1 MLTPA
6 ITLSASL
13 SRDTRTGKALHMK
26 KNRVLAVVAAV
37 AIATSSFVAFAPS
50 ASAACSGKLKIAY
63 QGPLTGPEAALGINE
78 LNGVKF
84 ALKKFLAAN
93 KSANVDP
100 VVYEVDDQG
109 DPAVAAPIA
118 PKVAA
123 EECVVALVGPAYSG
137 ASKVSLPVYLSAGL
151 SIITPSATNPTLPE
165 FGKSIFHRAVLTD
178 DYQGPAAARLI
189 TSKVKNAKVF
199 LVNDAS
205 DYAVGLQKT
214 VDITLAGRV
223 VGKDVTPTGTTDFT
237 ATIAKIKKSKA
248 NAVFYSGYFSQAA
261 VFVKQLRDSGSKI
274 VFASGDGTLDN
285 QFVKLA
291 RKAAEGVLL
300 TAPAIPFETAS
311 PKLAAEMV
319 KAGWTPGVYT
329 TESYDAANFF
339 LEAIKAGNT
348 DRASINKYVST
359 KSSKGLSKT
368 LKFDKDG
375 EVSGADVNGFIV
387 KNGKLVLLG
396 AIKA

>member
-1 MLTPA
+1 
-6 ITLSASL
+6 
-13 SRDTRTGKALHMK
+13 MK

-37 AIATSSFVAFAPS
+37 AMATSSFVAFAPS

-84 ALKKFLAAN
+84 ALKRFLAAN

-109 DPAVAAPIA
+109 DPAVAGPIA

-151 SIITPSATNPTLPE
+151 PIITPSATNPTLPT
-165 FGKSIFHRAVLTD
+165 FGKQIFHRAVLTD
-178 DYQGPAAARLI
+178 DYQGPALARLV
-189 TSKVKNAKVF
+189 TSKVKNAQVF

-248 NAVFYSGYFSQAA
+248 TAVIYSGYFSQAA

-285 QFVKLA
+285 QFIKLA

-300 TAPAIPFETAS
+300 SAPAIPMETAS

-329 TESYDAANFF
+329 TESFDAANFF
-339 LEAIKAGNT
+339 LDAIKAGNN
-348 DRASINKYVST
+348 DRASIEKYIST
-359 KSSKGLSKT
+359 KSHKGLSKT
-368 LKFDKDG
+368 LKFDADG
-375 EVSGADVNGFIV
+375 EVSGADVNGFVI
-387 KNGKLVLLG
+387 KNGKIVLLG

>member
-1 MLTPA
+1 
-6 ITLSASL
+6 
-13 SRDTRTGKALHMK
+13 MK

-151 SIITPSATNPTLPE
+151 SVITPSATNPTLPD

-189 TSKVKNAKVF
+189 TSKVKNAAVF

-223 VGKDVTPTGTTDFT
+223 VGKDVTPTGTTDFS

-291 RKAAEGVLL
+291 RKAAEGALL

-359 KSSKGLSKT
+359 KSSKGLSKV
-368 LKFDKDG
+368 LKFDAQG
-375 EVSGADVNGFIV
+375 EVSGADVNGFII
-387 KNGKLVLLG
+387 KNGKIVLLG
-396 AIKA
+396 AVKA

>member
-1 MLTPA
+1 
-6 ITLSASL
+6 
-13 SRDTRTGKALHMK
+13 MK

-37 AIATSSFVAFAPS
+37 AIATSSLVAFAPS
-50 ASAACSGKLKIAY
+50 ASAVCSSKLKIAF

-137 ASKVSLPVYLSAGL
+137 ATRVSLPIYEAAGL
-151 SIITPSATNPTLPE
+151 PIITPSATNPTLWD
-165 FGKSIFHRAVLTD
+165 FGKTVFHRAVLTD
-178 DYQGPAAARLI
+178 DYQGPALARLV
-189 TSKVKNAKVF
+189 TSKVKDAKVF

-205 DYAVGLQKT
+205 DYSVGLAKT
-214 VDITLAGRV
+214 VDITLAGRL
-223 VGKDVTPTGTTDFT
+223 VGKDTTPNGTTDFT
-237 ATIAKIKKSKA
+237 ATIAKIKKAKA
-248 NAVFYSGYFSQAA
+248 NAVIYTGYFSQAA
-261 VFVKQLRDSGSKI
+261 VFVKQLRDSGSKA
-274 VFASGDGTLDN
+274 VFAAGDGVLDN

-291 RKAAEGVLL
+291 RKSAEGVLL
-300 TAPAIPFETAS
+300 SAPAIPMETAS

-319 KAGWTPGVYT
+319 KAKLNPGVYT
-329 TESYDAANFF
+329 TEAYDAANFF

-348 DRASINKYVST
+348 TRATINKYVST

-368 LKFDKDG
+368 LKFDEKG
-375 EVSGADVNGFIV
+375 EVSGADVNGFVI
-387 KNGKLVLLG
+387 KNGKIVLLG

>member
-1 MLTPA
+1 
-6 ITLSASL
+6 
-13 SRDTRTGKALHMK
+13 MK

-37 AIATSSFVAFAPS
+37 AIATTSFVAFAPS
-50 ASAACSGKLKIAY
+50 ASAACSSKLKIAY

-109 DPAVAAPIA
+109 DPAVAGPIA

-151 SIITPSATNPTLPE
+151 PIITPSATNPTLPT
-165 FGKSIFHRAVLTD
+165 FGKGIFHRAVLTD
-178 DYQGPAAARLI
+178 DYQGPALARLV
-189 TSKVKNAKVF
+189 TSKVKNAQVF

-248 NAVFYSGYFSQAA
+248 TAVIYSGYFSQAA

-300 TAPAIPFETAS
+300 SAPAIPMETAS

-319 KAGWTPGVYT
+319 KMGMVPGVYT
-329 TESYDAANFF
+329 TESFDAANFF
-339 LEAIKAGNT
+339 LDAIKAGNST
-348 DRASINKYVST
+348 RESINKYIST
-359 KSSKGLSKT
+359 KSHKGLSKV
-368 LKFDKDG
+368 LKFDADG
-375 EVSGADVNGFIV
+375 EVSGADVNGFVI
-387 KNGKLVLLG
+387 KNGKIVLLG

>member
-84 ALKKFLAAN
+84 ALKKFLDAN

-151 SIITPSATNPTLPE
+151 PIITPSATNPTLPT

-189 TSKVKNAKVF
+189 TSKVKNAAVF

-223 VGKDVTPTGTTDFT
+223 VGKDVTPTGTTDFS

-291 RKAAEGVLL
+291 RKAAEGALL

-368 LKFDKDG
+368 LKFDADG
-375 EVSGADVNGFIV
+375 EVSGADVNGFII
-387 KNGKLVLLG
+387 KNGKIVLLG

>member
-84 ALKKFLAAN
+84 ALKKFLDAN

-151 SIITPSATNPTLPE
+151 PIITPSATNPTLPT

-189 TSKVKNAKVF
+189 TSKVKNAAVF

-223 VGKDVTPTGTTDFT
+223 VGKDVTPTGTTDFS

-291 RKAAEGVLL
+291 RKAAEGALL

-329 TESYDAANFF
+329 TESFDAANFF
-339 LEAIKAGNT
+339 LEAIKAGNS

-359 KSSKGLSKT
+359 QSSKGLSKV
-368 LKFDKDG
+368 LKFDADG
-375 EVSGADVNGFIV
+375 EVSGADVNGFVI
-387 KNGKLVLLG
+387 KNGKIVLLG

>member
-1 MLTPA
+1 
-6 ITLSASL
+6 
-13 SRDTRTGKALHMK
+13 MK
-26 KNRVLAVVAAV
+26 KIVSLAAAATLVLGVSVSVAPA
-37 AIATSSFVAFAPS
+37 AN
-50 ASAACSGKLKIAY
+50 AACSGKLKIAY

-93 KSANVDP
+93 KGANVDP

-151 SIITPSATNPTLPE
+151 PIITPSATNPTLPS

-189 TSKVKNAKVF
+189 TSKVKNAAVF

-223 VGKDVTPTGTTDFT
+223 VGKDVTPTGTTDFS

-285 QFVKLA
+285 QFIKLA
-291 RKAAEGVLL
+291 RKAAEGALL

-329 TESYDAANFF
+329 TESFDAANFF

-368 LKFDKDG
+368 LKFDADG

>member
-1 MLTPA
+1 
-6 ITLSASL
+6 
-13 SRDTRTGKALHMK
+13 MK

-84 ALKKFLAAN
+84 ALKKFLDAN

-151 SIITPSATNPTLPE
+151 PIITPSATNPTLPD

-223 VGKDVTPTGTTDFT
+223 VGKDVTPTGTTDFS

-285 QFVKLA
+285 QFIKLA
-291 RKAAEGVLL
+291 RKAAEGALL

-339 LEAIKAGNT
+339 LEAIKAGNS

-368 LKFDKDG
+368 LKFDAQG

>member
-1 MLTPA
+1 
-6 ITLSASL
+6 
-13 SRDTRTGKALHMK
+13 MK

-151 SIITPSATNPTLPE
+151 PIITPSATNPTLPS

-223 VGKDVTPTGTTDFT
+223 VGKDVTPTGTTDFS

-285 QFVKLA
+285 QFIKLA
-291 RKAAEGVLL
+291 RKAAEGALL

-339 LEAIKAGNT
+339 LEAIKAGNS

-368 LKFDKDG
+368 LKFDAQG

>member
-6 ITLSASL
+6 ITLYASL

-37 AIATSSFVAFAPS
+37 AMATSSFVAFAPS
-50 ASAACSGKLKIAY
+50 ASAACSSKLKIAY

-137 ASKVSLPVYLSAGL
+137 ASRVSLPIYESAGL
-151 SIITPSATNPTLPE
+151 PIITPSATNPTLWD
-165 FGKSIFHRAVLTD
+165 FGKTVFHRAVLTD
-178 DYQGPAAARLI
+178 DYQGPALARLV
-189 TSKVKNAKVF
+189 TSRVKNAKVF
-199 LVNDAS
+199 LVNDAT
-205 DYAVGLQKT
+205 DYSVGLAKT
-214 VDITLAGRV
+214 VDITLAGRL
-223 VGKDVTPTGTTDFT
+223 VGKDTTPQGTTDFT

-248 NAVFYSGYFSQAA
+248 TAVIYTGYFSQAS
-261 VFVKQLRDSGSKI
+261 VFVKQLRDSGSKA
-274 VFASGDGTLDN
+274 VFAAGDGVLDA
-285 QFVKLA
+285 QFIKLA

-300 TAPAIPFETAS
+300 SAPAIPMETAS

-348 DRASINKYVST
+348 TRAAIEKYVST
-359 KSSKGLSKT
+359 KSHKGLSKT
-368 LKFDKDG
+368 LKFDEKG
-375 EVSGADVNGFIV
+375 EVSGADVNGFTI
-387 KNGKLVLLG
+387 KNGKIVLLG

>member
-1 MLTPA
+1 
-6 ITLSASL
+6 
-13 SRDTRTGKALHMK
+13 MK
-26 KNRVLAVVAAV
+26 KTRLVSLVAALGLATASVVAV
-37 AIATSSFVAFAPS
+37 APAAN
-50 ASAACSGKLKIAY
+50 AACSSKLKIAY
-63 QGPLTGPEAALGINE
+63 QGPLTGGEAALGINE

-93 KSANVDP
+93 PKANVDP

-151 SIITPSATNPTLPE
+151 AVITPSATNPTLPT
-165 FGKSIFHRAVLTD
+165 FGKGIFHRAVLTD

-189 TSKVKNAKVF
+189 VQNNKKATVF

-223 VGKDVTPTGTTDFT
+223 VGKDVTPTGTTDFS

-248 NAVFYSGYFSQAA
+248 TAVFYSGYFSQAA

-291 RKAAEGVLL
+291 RKAAEGALL

-311 PKLAAEMV
+311 PALAKEMV
-319 KAGWTPGVYT
+319 AAGWTPGVYT
-329 TESYDAANFF
+329 TEAFDSANFF

-368 LKFDKDG
+368 LKFDADG
-375 EVSGADVNGFIV
+375 EVSGADVNGFVV
-387 KNGKLVLLG
+387 KNGKIVLLG
-396 AIKA
+396 AIK

>member
-1 MLTPA
+1 
-6 ITLSASL
+6 
-13 SRDTRTGKALHMK
+13 MK

-137 ASKVSLPVYLSAGL
+137 ASKVSLPVYLSANL
-151 SIITPSATNPTLPE
+151 PIITPSATNPTLPT

-189 TSKVKNAKVF
+189 TSKVKNAAVF

-223 VGKDVTPTGTTDFT
+223 VGKDVTPTGTTDFS

-291 RKAAEGVLL
+291 RKAAEGALL

-329 TESYDAANFF
+329 TESFDAANFF

-368 LKFDKDG
+368 LKFDADG
-375 EVSGADVNGFIV
+375 EVSGADVNGFII
-387 KNGKLVLLG
+387 KNGKIVLLG

>member
-1 MLTPA
+1 
-6 ITLSASL
+6 
-13 SRDTRTGKALHMK
+13 MK
-26 KNRVLAVVAAV
+26 KIIS
-37 AIATSSFVAFAPS
+37 AIATVALVVGTAVAVAP
-50 ASAACSGKLKIAY
+50 AANAACSGKLKIAY

-84 ALKKFLAAN
+84 ALKKFLDAN
-93 KSANVDP
+93 KGANVDP
-100 VVYEVDDQG
+100 TVYEVDDQG
-109 DPAVAAPIA
+109 DPAVAGPIA

-151 SIITPSATNPTLPE
+151 PIITPSATNPTLPS

-189 TSKVKNAKVF
+189 VSKNKNAKVF

-248 NAVFYSGYFSQAA
+248 TAVFYSGYFSQAA

-274 VFASGDGTLDN
+274 IFASGDGTLDD
-285 QFVKLA
+285 QFIKLA
-291 RKAAEGVLL
+291 RKAAEGALL
-300 TAPAIPFETAS
+300 TAPAVPFETAS
-311 PKLAAEMV
+311 PKLAKEMV
-319 KAGWTPGVYT
+319 AAGWKPGVYT
-329 TESYDAANFF
+329 TESFDAANFF
-339 LEAIKAGNT
+339 LDAIKAGNT

-359 KSSKGLSKT
+359 KSHKGLSKT
-368 LKFDKDG
+368 LKFDADG

-387 KNGKLVLLG
+387 KNGKLVPVSNHRLRLL
-396 AIKA
+396 

>member
-1 MLTPA
+1 
-6 ITLSASL
+6 
-13 SRDTRTGKALHMK
+13 MK

-50 ASAACSGKLKIAY
+50 ASAACSSKLKIAY

-109 DPAVAAPIA
+109 DPAVAGPIA

-151 SIITPSATNPTLPE
+151 PIITPSATNPTLPS
-165 FGKSIFHRAVLTD
+165 FGKTIFHRAVLTD

-223 VGKDVTPTGTTDFT
+223 VGKDVTPTGTTDFS

-248 NAVFYSGYFSQAA
+248 TAVFYSGYFSQAA
-261 VFVKQLRDSGSKI
+261 VFVKQLRDSGSKA
-274 VFASGDGTLDN
+274 VFAGGDGVFN
-285 QFVKLA
+285 QQFAVLA
-291 RKAAEGVLL
+291 GAAGEGALL
-300 TAPAIPFETAS
+300 TGVAG
-311 PKLAAEMV
+311 LADVDEKIAADF
-319 KAGWTPGVYT
+319 KSKIGTSAGVYAV
-329 TESYDAANFF
+329 ESIDATNI
-339 LEAIKAGNT
+339 LLSGIKAGHTNRLSLLRYVT
-348 DRASINKYVST
+348 KYQGE
-359 KSSKGLSKT
+359 GLAGTS
-368 LKFDKDG
+368 LAFDKNGDISEG
-375 EVSGADVNGFIV
+375 GFSGFLVTG
-387 KNGKLVLLG
+387 GKLVNKG
-396 AIKA
+396 AVK

>member
-1 MLTPA
+1 
-6 ITLSASL
+6 
-13 SRDTRTGKALHMK
+13 MK
-26 KNRVLAVVAAV
+26 KIIS
-37 AIATSSFVAFAPS
+37 AIATVALVVGTAVAVAP
-50 ASAACSGKLKIAY
+50 AANAACSGKLKIAY

-93 KSANVDP
+93 KGANVDP
-100 VVYEVDDQG
+100 TVYEVDDQG
-109 DPAVAAPIA
+109 DPAVAGPIA

-151 SIITPSATNPTLPE
+151 SIITPSATNPTLPS

-189 TSKVKNAKVF
+189 VSKNKNAKVF

-248 NAVFYSGYFSQAA
+248 TAVFYSGYFSQAA

-274 VFASGDGTLDN
+274 TFASGDGTLDD

-291 RKAAEGVLL
+291 RKSAEGALL

-311 PKLAAEMV
+311 PKLAKEMTAMGM
-319 KAGWTPGVYT
+319 KPGVYT

-339 LEAIKAGNT
+339 LDAIKAGNT

-359 KSSKGLSKT
+359 KSHKGLSKT
-368 LKFDKDG
+368 LKFDAEG
-375 EVSGADVNGFIV
+375 EVSGADVNGFGV

>member
-1 MLTPA
+1 
-6 ITLSASL
+6 
-13 SRDTRTGKALHMK
+13 
-26 KNRVLAVVAAV
+26 
-37 AIATSSFVAFAPS
+37 
-50 ASAACSGKLKIAY
+50 
-63 QGPLTGPEAALGINE
+63 
-78 LNGVKF
+78 VKF
-84 ALKKFLAAN
+84 ALSKFLAAN

-109 DPAVAAPIA
+109 DPAVAGPIA

-151 SIITPSATNPTLPE
+151 PIITPSATNPTLPT
-165 FGKSIFHRAVLTD
+165 FGKTIFRRAVLTD
-178 DYQGPAAARLI
+178 DYQGPALARLV
-189 TSKVKNAKVF
+189 TSKVKNAAVF

-223 VGKDVTPTGTTDFT
+223 AGKDVAPKGTTDFS

-248 NAVFYSGYFSQAA
+248 NAVVYSGYFSDAA

-285 QFVKLA
+285 QFIKLA
-291 RKAAEGVLL
+291 RKSAEGALL

-311 PKLAAEMV
+311 PKLAAEMTKMGMV
-319 KAGWTPGVYT
+319 PGVYT

-368 LKFDKDG
+368 LKFDADG

-396 AIKA
+396 AVKA

>member
-1 MLTPA
+1 
-6 ITLSASL
+6 
-13 SRDTRTGKALHMK
+13 MK

-84 ALKKFLAAN
+84 ALKKFLDAN

-151 SIITPSATNPTLPE
+151 PIITPSATNPTLPD

-189 TSKVKNAKVF
+189 TSKVKNAAVF

-223 VGKDVTPTGTTDFT
+223 VGKDVTPTGTTDFS

-285 QFVKLA
+285 QFIKLA
-291 RKAAEGVLL
+291 RKAAEGALL

-339 LEAIKAGNT
+339 LEAIKAGNS

-368 LKFDKDG
+368 LKFDAQG

>member
-1 MLTPA
+1 
-6 ITLSASL
+6 
-13 SRDTRTGKALHMK
+13 MK
-26 KNRVLAVVAAV
+26 KTRIVSLVAATALVFGTAV
-37 AIATSSFVAFAPS
+37 AVAPA
-50 ASAACSGKLKIAY
+50 ANAACSGKLKIAY

-84 ALKKFLAAN
+84 ALKKFLDAN
-93 KSANVDP
+93 PKANVDP

-137 ASKVSLPVYLSAGL
+137 ASKVSLPVYLSARL
-151 SIITPSATNPTLPE
+151 PIITPSATNPTLPS
-165 FGKSIFHRAVLTD
+165 FGKDIFHRAVLTD

-189 TSKVKNAKVF
+189 VSRNKNAKVF

-223 VGKDVTPTGTTDFT
+223 VGKDVTPTGTTDFS

-248 NAVFYSGYFSQAA
+248 TAVFYSGYFSQAA
-261 VFVKQLRDSGSKI
+261 VFVKQLRDSGSKV
-274 VFASGDGTLDN
+274 VFASGDGTLDA

-291 RKAAEGVLL
+291 RKAAEGALL
-300 TAPAIPFETAS
+300 TAPAIPMETAS

-329 TESYDAANFF
+329 TESFDAANFF
-339 LEAIKAGNT
+339 LDAIKNGNT
-348 DRASINKYVST
+348 DRESINKWVST
-359 KSSKGLSKT
+359 KSWKGLSKT
-368 LKFDKDG
+368 LKFDADG
-375 EVSGADVNGFIV
+375 EVSGADVNGFII
-387 KNGKLVLLG
+387 KNGKIVLLG
-396 AIKA
+396 PIK

>member
-1 MLTPA
+1 
-6 ITLSASL
+6 
-13 SRDTRTGKALHMK
+13 MK

-109 DPAVAAPIA
+109 DPAVAGPIA

-137 ASKVSLPVYLSAGL
+137 ASKVSLPIYLSAGL
-151 SIITPSATNPTLPE
+151 PIITPSATNPTLPT
-165 FGKSIFHRAVLTD
+165 FGKTIFHRAVLTD

-189 TSKVKNAKVF
+189 TSHVKNAAVF

-223 VGKDVTPTGTTDFT
+223 AGKDVTPTGTTDFS

-291 RKAAEGVLL
+291 RKAAEGALL

-339 LEAIKAGNT
+339 LEAIKAGNS

-368 LKFDKDG
+368 LKFDADG
-375 EVSGADVNGFIV
+375 EVSGADVNGFVI
-387 KNGKLVLLG
+387 KNGKIVLLG

>member
-1 MLTPA
+1 
-6 ITLSASL
+6 
-13 SRDTRTGKALHMK
+13 MK

-37 AIATSSFVAFAPS
+37 AMATSSFVAFAPS
-50 ASAACSGKLKIAY
+50 ASAACSSKLKIAY

-109 DPAVAAPIA
+109 DPAVAGPIA

-137 ASKVSLPVYLSAGL
+137 ASRVSLPIYESAGL
-151 SIITPSATNPTLPE
+151 PIITPSATNPTLWD
-165 FGKSIFHRAVLTD
+165 FGKTVFHRAVLTD
-178 DYQGPAAARLI
+178 DYQGPALARLV

-199 LVNDAS
+199 LVNDAT
-205 DYAVGLQKT
+205 DYSVGLAKT
-214 VDITLAGRV
+214 VDITLAGRL
-223 VGKDVTPTGTTDFT
+223 VGKDTTPAGTTDFT
-237 ATIAKIKKSKA
+237 ATIAKIKKAKA
-248 NAVFYSGYFSQAA
+248 NAVIYTGYFSQASI
-261 VFVKQLRDSGSKI
+261 FVKQLRDSGSKI
-274 VFASGDGTLDN
+274 TFAAGDGVLDN
-285 QFVKLA
+285 QFIKLA
-291 RKAAEGVLL
+291 RKSAEGVLL
-300 TAPAIPFETAS
+300 SAPAIPMETAS

-339 LEAIKAGNT
+339 LAAIKAGNT

-359 KSSKGLSKT
+359 KSFKGLSKT
-368 LKFDKDG
+368 LKFDDKG
-375 EVSGADVNGFIV
+375 EVSGADVNGFVI
-387 KNGKLVLLG
+387 KKGKIVLLG

>member
-6 ITLSASL
+6 ITLYASL
-13 SRDTRTGKALHMK
+13 SRDTRTGKALPMK

-84 ALKKFLAAN
+84 ALKRFLAAN

-109 DPAVAAPIA
+109 DPAVAGPIA

-151 SIITPSATNPTLPE
+151 PIITPSATNPTLPT
-165 FGKSIFHRAVLTD
+165 FGKQIFHRAVLTD
-178 DYQGPAAARLI
+178 DYQGPALARLV
-189 TSKVKNAKVF
+189 TSKVKNAQVF

-248 NAVFYSGYFSQAA
+248 TAVIYSGYFSQAA

-285 QFVKLA
+285 QFIKLA

-300 TAPAIPFETAS
+300 SAPAIPMETAS

-329 TESYDAANFF
+329 TESFDAANFF
-339 LEAIKAGNT
+339 LDAIKAGNN
-348 DRASINKYVST
+348 DRASIEKYIST
-359 KSSKGLSKT
+359 KSHKGLSKT
-368 LKFDKDG
+368 LKFDADG
-375 EVSGADVNGFIV
+375 EVSGADVNGFVI
-387 KNGKLVLLG
+387 KNGKIVLLG

>member
-1 MLTPA
+1 
-6 ITLSASL
+6 
-13 SRDTRTGKALHMK
+13 MK

-84 ALKKFLAAN
+84 ALTKFLAAN

-109 DPAVAAPIA
+109 DPAVAGPIA

-137 ASKVSLPVYLSAGL
+137 ASKVSLPIYLSAGL
-151 SIITPSATNPTLPE
+151 PIITPSATNPTLPT

-189 TSKVKNAKVF
+189 TSNVKNAAVF

-223 VGKDVTPTGTTDFT
+223 AGKDVTPTGTTDFS

-291 RKAAEGVLL
+291 RKAAEGALL

-311 PKLAAEMV
+311 PKLAAEMT
-319 KAGWTPGVYT
+319 KMGMIPGVYT

-339 LEAIKAGNT
+339 LEAIKAGNS

-368 LKFDKDG
+368 LKFDADG
-375 EVSGADVNGFIV
+375 EVSGADVNGFII
-387 KNGKLVLLG
+387 KNGKIVLLG

>member
-1 MLTPA
+1 
-6 ITLSASL
+6 
-13 SRDTRTGKALHMK
+13 MK

-151 SIITPSATNPTLPE
+151 PIITPSATNPTLPD

-189 TSKVKNAKVF
+189 TSKVKNAAVF

-223 VGKDVTPTGTTDFT
+223 VGKDVTPTGTTDFS

-285 QFVKLA
+285 QFIKLA
-291 RKAAEGVLL
+291 RKAAEGALL

-339 LEAIKAGNT
+339 LEAIKAGNS

-368 LKFDKDG
+368 LKFDAQG

>member
-1 MLTPA
+1 
-6 ITLSASL
+6 
-13 SRDTRTGKALHMK
+13 MK

-37 AIATSSFVAFAPS
+37 AMATSSFVAFAPS
-50 ASAACSGKLKIAY
+50 ASAACSSKLKIAY

-84 ALKKFLAAN
+84 ALKRFLAAN

-137 ASKVSLPVYLSAGL
+137 ATRVSLPIYEAAGL
-151 SIITPSATNPTLPE
+151 PIITPSATNPTLWD
-165 FGKSIFHRAVLTD
+165 FGKTVFHRAVLTD
-178 DYQGPAAARLI
+178 DYQGPALARLV
-189 TSKVKNAKVF
+189 TSRVKNAKVF
-199 LVNDAS
+199 LVNDAT
-205 DYAVGLQKT
+205 DYSVGLAKT
-214 VDITLAGRV
+214 VDITLAGRL
-223 VGKDVTPTGTTDFT
+223 VGKDTTPTGTTDFT
-237 ATIAKIKKSKA
+237 ATIAKIKKAKA
-248 NAVFYSGYFSQAA
+248 NAVVYTGYFSQAS
-261 VFVKQLRDSGSKI
+261 VFVKQLRDSGSKA
-274 VFASGDGTLDN
+274 VFAAGDGVLDA
-285 QFVKLA
+285 QFIKLA

-300 TAPAIPFETAS
+300 SAPAIPMETAS

-319 KAGWTPGVYT
+319 KAGWKPGVYT

-339 LEAIKAGNT
+339 LDAIKAGNKT
-348 DRASINKYVST
+348 RQTIERYVST
-359 KSSKGLSKT
+359 KSHKGLSKT
-368 LKFDKDG
+368 LKFDDKG
-375 EVSGADVNGFIV
+375 EVSGADVNGFIIR
-387 KNGKLVLLG
+387 NGKIVLLG

>member
-1 MLTPA
+1 
-6 ITLSASL
+6 
-13 SRDTRTGKALHMK
+13 MK

-84 ALKKFLAAN
+84 ALKKFLDAN

-151 SIITPSATNPTLPE
+151 PIITPSATNPTLPS

-189 TSKVKNAKVF
+189 TSKVKNAAVF

-223 VGKDVTPTGTTDFT
+223 VGKDVTPTGTTDFS

-285 QFVKLA
+285 QFIKLA
-291 RKAAEGVLL
+291 RKAAEGALL

-329 TESYDAANFF
+329 TESFDAANFF

-368 LKFDKDG
+368 LKFDADG

>member
-1 MLTPA
+1 
-6 ITLSASL
+6 
-13 SRDTRTGKALHMK
+13 MK

-151 SIITPSATNPTLPE
+151 PIITPSATNPTLPE

-189 TSKVKNAKVF
+189 TSKVKNAAVF

-223 VGKDVTPTGTTDFT
+223 VGKDVTPTGTTDFS

-261 VFVKQLRDSGSKI
+261 VFVQQLRDSGSKI

-359 KSSKGLSKT
+359 KSSKGLSKV

>member
-1 MLTPA
+1 
-6 ITLSASL
+6 
-13 SRDTRTGKALHMK
+13 MK

-84 ALKKFLAAN
+84 ALKKFLDAN

-151 SIITPSATNPTLPE
+151 PIITPSATNPTLPE

-189 TSKVKNAKVF
+189 TSKVKNAAVF

-223 VGKDVTPTGTTDFT
+223 VGKDVTPTGTTDFS

-274 VFASGDGTLDN
+274 AFASGDGTLDN
-285 QFVKLA
+285 QFIKLA
-291 RKAAEGVLL
+291 RKAAEGALL

-329 TESYDAANFF
+329 TESFDAANFF

-368 LKFDKDG
+368 LKFDADG
-375 EVSGADVNGFIV
+375 EVSGADVNGFII
-387 KNGKLVLLG
+387 KNGKIVLLG

>member
-1 MLTPA
+1 
-6 ITLSASL
+6 
-13 SRDTRTGKALHMK
+13 MK

-84 ALKKFLAAN
+84 ALKKFLDAN

-151 SIITPSATNPTLPE
+151 PIITPSATNPTLPS
-165 FGKSIFHRAVLTD
+165 FGKTIFHRAVLTD

-189 TSKVKNAKVF
+189 TSKVKNAAVF

-223 VGKDVTPTGTTDFT
+223 VGKDVTPTGTTDFS

-285 QFVKLA
+285 QFIKLA
-291 RKAAEGVLL
+291 RKAAEGALL

-339 LEAIKAGNT
+339 LEAIKAGNS

-368 LKFDKDG
+368 LKFDAQG

>member
-1 MLTPA
+1 MLTLA

-84 ALKKFLAAN
+84 ALKKFLDAN

-151 SIITPSATNPTLPE
+151 PIITPSATNPTLPT

-189 TSKVKNAKVF
+189 TSKVKNAAVF

-223 VGKDVTPTGTTDFT
+223 VGKDVTPTGTTDFS

-291 RKAAEGVLL
+291 RKAAEGALL

-368 LKFDKDG
+368 LKFDADG
-375 EVSGADVNGFIV
+375 EVSGADVNGFII
-387 KNGKLVLLG
+387 KNGKIVLLG

>member
-1 MLTPA
+1 
-6 ITLSASL
+6 
-13 SRDTRTGKALHMK
+13 MK

-84 ALKKFLAAN
+84 ALKRYLAAN

-109 DPAVAAPIA
+109 DPAVAGPIA

-151 SIITPSATNPTLPE
+151 PIITPSATNPTLPT
-165 FGKSIFHRAVLTD
+165 FGKQIFHRAVLTD
-178 DYQGPAAARLI
+178 DYQGPALARLV

-248 NAVFYSGYFSQAA
+248 TAVIYSGYFSQAA

-285 QFVKLA
+285 QFIKLA

-300 TAPAIPFETAS
+300 SAPAIPMETAS
-311 PKLAAEMV
+311 PKLAAEMI

-339 LEAIKAGNT
+339 LEAIKAGNS

-359 KSSKGLSKT
+359 QSSKGLSKV
-368 LKFDKDG
+368 LKFDADG
-375 EVSGADVNGFIV
+375 EVSGADVNGFVI
-387 KNGKLVLLG
+387 KNGKIVLLG

>member
-1 MLTPA
+1 M
-6 ITLSASL
+6 
-13 SRDTRTGKALHMK
+13 
-26 KNRVLAVVAAV
+26 
-37 AIATSSFVAFAPS
+37 
-50 ASAACSGKLKIAY
+50 
-63 QGPLTGPEAALGINE
+63 
-78 LNGVKF
+78 KF
-84 ALKKFLAAN
+84 ALKRFLAAN

-109 DPAVAAPIA
+109 DPAVAGPIA

-151 SIITPSATNPTLPE
+151 PIITPSATNPTLPD

-178 DYQGPAAARLI
+178 DYQGPALARLV
-189 TSKVKNAKVF
+189 TSRVKNAKVF

-237 ATIAKIKKSKA
+237 ATIAKIKKSGA
-248 NAVFYSGYFSQAA
+248 TAVIYSGYFSQAA

-285 QFVKLA
+285 QFIKLA

-300 TAPAIPFETAS
+300 SAPAIPMETAS

-368 LKFDKDG
+368 LKFDAQG
-375 EVSGADVNGFIV
+375 EVSGADVNGFVI
-387 KNGKLVLLG
+387 KNGKIVLLG

>member
-1 MLTPA
+1 
-6 ITLSASL
+6 
-13 SRDTRTGKALHMK
+13 MK

-84 ALKKFLAAN
+84 ALSKFLAAN

-109 DPAVAAPIA
+109 DPAVAGPIA

-151 SIITPSATNPTLPE
+151 PIITPSATNPTLPS
-165 FGKSIFHRAVLTD
+165 FGKQIFHRAVLTD
-178 DYQGPAAARLI
+178 DYQGPALARLV
-189 TSKVKNAKVF
+189 TSRVKNAQVF
-199 LVNDAS
+199 LVNDAT

-223 VGKDVTPTGTTDFT
+223 VGKDVTPQGTTDFT

-248 NAVFYSGYFSQAA
+248 TAVIYSGYFSQAA

-274 VFASGDGTLDN
+274 AFASGDGTLDN
-285 QFVKLA
+285 QFIKLA

-300 TAPAIPFETAS
+300 SAPAIPMETAS

-348 DRASINKYVST
+348 DRASIEKYIST
-359 KSSKGLSKT
+359 KSHKGLSKT
-368 LKFDKDG
+368 LKFDADG
-375 EVSGADVNGFIV
+375 EVSGADVNGFVI
-387 KNGKLVLLG
+387 KNGKIVLLG

>member
-1 MLTPA
+1 
-6 ITLSASL
+6 
-13 SRDTRTGKALHMK
+13 MK
-26 KNRVLAVVAAV
+26 KTRLVSLVAALGLAAASVVAV
-37 AIATSSFVAFAPS
+37 APAAN
-50 ASAACSGKLKIAY
+50 AACSGKLKIAY
-63 QGPLTGPEAALGINE
+63 QGPLTGGEAALGINE

-93 KSANVDP
+93 PKVNVDP

-151 SIITPSATNPTLPE
+151 SVITPSATNPTLPT
-165 FGKSIFHRAVLTD
+165 FGKEIFHRAVLTD

-189 TSKVKNAKVF
+189 VQNNKKATVF

-223 VGKDVTPTGTTDFT
+223 VGKDVTPTGTTDFS

-248 NAVFYSGYFSQAA
+248 TAVFYSGYFSQAA
-261 VFVKQLRDSGSKI
+261 VFVKQLRDSGSKV

-285 QFVKLA
+285 QFIKLA
-291 RKAAEGVLL
+291 RKAAEGALL

-311 PKLAAEMV
+311 PKLAAEAAA
-319 KAGWTPGVYT
+319 AGLTPGVYT
-329 TESYDAANFF
+329 TESFDAANFF

-368 LKFDKDG
+368 LKFDADG
-375 EVSGADVNGFIV
+375 EVSGADVNGFVI
-387 KNGKLVLLG
+387 KNGKIVLLG
-396 AIKA
+396 AIK